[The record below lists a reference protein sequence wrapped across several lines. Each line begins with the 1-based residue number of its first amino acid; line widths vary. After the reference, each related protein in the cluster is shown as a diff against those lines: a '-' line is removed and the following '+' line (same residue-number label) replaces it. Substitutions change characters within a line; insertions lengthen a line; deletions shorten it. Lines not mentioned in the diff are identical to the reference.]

1 MNSYFNLGDWAV
13 ILLYVLGIIGLGL
26 WFGKDQHNTRDY
38 FLGSKNIPWWGIGLS
53 IVAAET
59 SALTIIGV
67 PAMAY
72 GDNMAFLEM
81 IIGYV
86 IARIILAIVLVPH
99 YFKGEIY
106 SPYQLFANKFGPSA
120 RQTAGGFFL
129 ISETLA
135 AGVRV
140 YVASIPVKLML
151 GDRLLSLGTGDPILG
166 AILLFV
172 ILSLLYTYVGGVKAV
187 IWTDAVQFG
196 LFLLG
201 GLFAL
206 AYIPS
211 LIEGGTGAVLAKAA
225 QAGKLHWL
233 NLAPKAGT
241 SLTQFILGAPFN
253 IWMGVIGGT
262 VLVLSSHGAEQL
274 IVQRVLTCKSIADG
288 RKALVLSAAV
298 IFPLFTIFLFVGAM
312 LWVFYQSHPFQIP
325 LPEPKPGSGIKA
337 NDFVFPIF
345 MITEVPHVLKG
356 FLIVAILSAA
366 MSSVSSA
373 LTSLASVSTMDFV
386 KHALPRRDENFFLR
400 FSKYSTVV
408 WAGLLILV
416 AYLSREVQ
424 FVLNAAF
431 SLRGLTSGALVGGL
445 GLAIFWRQGRARPI
459 IIGMLTALVC
469 MTAIQ
474 LLPVLPVSE
483 AFWMAKLWPSAAT
496 VAMWWVFSVA
506 KDFWMRT
513 VGTEIF
519 WPWYTLI
526 GACITLL
533 TAWLAR
539 RWLPG
544 NNVPIEK
551 VEVQA
556 DPASARH

>member
-1 MNSYFNLGDWAV
+1 MNSYFNAGDWAV
-13 ILLYVLGIIGLGL
+13 ICLYLLGIIGLGL
-26 WFGKDQHNTRDY
+26 WFGRDQHNTRDY
-38 FLGSKNIPWWGIGLS
+38 FLGSKTVPWWGIGLS

-72 GDNMAFLEM
+72 GGDIAFLQM

-106 SPYQLFANKFGPSA
+106 SPYQLFANTFGPAA

-151 GDRLLSLGTGDPILG
+151 GDKLLGFGTGDPILG

-172 ILSLLYTYVGGVKAV
+172 LLSLLYTYVGGVKAV

-196 LFLLG
+196 LFLIG

-206 AYIPS
+206 FYIPT
-211 LIEGGTGAVLAKAA
+211 LVEGGAATVFAKAA
-225 QAGKLHWL
+225 EAGKLHWL
-233 NLAPKAGT
+233 NVLPPPGT
-241 SLTQFILGAPFN
+241 SVVRFLLAKPFN

-262 VLVLSSHGAEQL
+262 VMVMSSHGAEQL
-274 IVQRVLTCKSIADG
+274 IVQRVLACKSVADG
-288 RKALVLSAAV
+288 RKALALSAVV
-298 IFPLFTIFLFVGAM
+298 IFPLFLIFLLVGAM
-312 LWVFYQSHPFQIP
+312 LWVFYEGHPLQIA
-325 LPEPKPGSGIKA
+325 LPESQPGMPNNNFI
-337 NDFVFPIF
+337 FPIF
-345 MITEVPHVLKG
+345 MMTEIPHLLKG

-386 KHALPRRDENFFLR
+386 KHLMPQRSEGFFLR
-400 FSKYSTVV
+400 FSKLSTVV
-408 WAGLLILV
+408 WAVALIVL
-416 AYLSREVQ
+416 AYMSKKVE

-431 SLRGLTSGALVGGL
+431 ALRGLTSGALLGGL
-445 GLAIFWRQGRARPI
+445 ALAVFWRKGRALPVVVA
-459 IIGMLTALVC
+459 MLVSLIVMA
-469 MTAIQ
+469 AIQ
-474 LLPVLPVSE
+474 FLPQLDFVKE
-483 AFWMAKLWPSAAT
+483 LW
-496 VAMWWVFSVA
+496 
-506 KDFWMRT
+506 KRT
-513 VGTEIF
+513 FKTEIFEVF

-526 GACITLL
+526 GVTVTLV
-533 TAWLAR
+533 TAWAVR
-539 RWLPG
+539 RLTTQ
-544 NNVPIEK
+544 EK
-551 VEVQA
+551 DGA
-556 DPASARH
+556 